1 MEKVKSAE
9 RAAIIKSRPSPNEQK
24 AVAANAGGPGLN
36 SDGAPALRLRPS
48 QLYHTQHGQQT
59 VATGPLASD
68 RKVHT
73 NTTTTTAVTQQQQQ
87 QDRVEHEKVNDKG
100 GRNDRS
106 EERMVEEQEDEEQ
119 ENQYFYEDEIF
130 CLTPKNG
137 HVKFGLVLDN
147 YDESDEETTE
157 EDAPKR
163 GEIRACWHPDGREEI
178 IKQRKVGLAD
188 RTLMPGDVVRR
199 MVPVRDTQRGYCHE
213 ITVRADLRI
222 IGTKYVVRNVASDRL
237 RPLLSM
243 PKDSAVCLD
252 SWVGST
258 KHINEKLVL
267 KSSCGS
273 LVEVCPA
280 SDLGMFRDHNMR
292 FRRGF
297 FAEPLFYPG
306 QQLVGLMSELA
317 NGKWLTTSNEMKL
330 SRKNYMLERKFTVQS
345 VELQGVSV
353 HWQCKVS
360 SEDLEQKLSEGGSL
374 QQPPEYITGEDLKRL
389 KKLNLFE
396 SCMLQINDKN
406 YLKLED
412 TDIIGSKQAWR
423 KDMTS
428 KYREQLLQESKAKA
442 KPTSK
447 AISGGEEEKKGGKGT
462 KSGSAGSKL
471 SARSAGKENGAQK
484 VSTKLTSVDSDEGWE
499 TDEEGEHSDGA
510 ASSCS
515 ATSKTSPRKS
525 PLLAKR
531 VRKLKRR
538 QLAAEFAGDRFPAA
552 GDEVVTEALVVY
564 STATVVWQDG
574 TIEPNIPSTEL
585 RPIHHLDD
593 HEFFPGDFVLAGNTD
608 PAKNPSFRDYGVIQ
622 DVDHHGRTARVK
634 WFSTYTC
641 TSEPQPSYNG
651 ESEVSV
657 YDLKD
662 HPDFQ
667 YRPGTI
673 VIRVANFTGEEGAST
688 AGQVLDNYP
697 NGMVK
702 VWWVDGFVSMCWP
715 QDIFEVGQYDS
726 ENNFWGSV
734 ADSDA
739 ESWETEAE
747 SCHFGDAEPGSP
759 SSVVLKPQLTA
770 NLERARV
777 AIARLEELFNINPH
791 LQNQEIMKKLML
803 VYKKCR
809 FLDRLMNTS
818 FFHERHFM
826 GLVERV
832 RKSNNQTTVERMQD
846 QKNRLFNQ
854 SASGSKTSTPTA
866 GTPESVRPSLQQR
879 ALFSPSTPTSP
890 AVSSP
895 AGRLEENDNANY
907 NVGIANMELDYVNN
921 MCMKMNENADD
932 VDLNNTSSVFDL
944 ATGGGGGVGAESD
957 KPDQEDRETGEQLAR
972 ECVSARLCSLIK
984 GQLIKVLEEIN
995 ERYGLEDPLKEIISV
1010 VELKTPTLASMPPS
1024 WTPSPVGT
1032 PDIPGSEP
1040 DPLASSSP
1048 AVAGADAV
1056 PSSPSSVP
1064 TESFQIIES
1073 APTSHKFHLTIFQ
1086 TSNAQSFYKAVQ
1098 REHWLLRTALP
1109 PGVWV
1114 RTFED
1119 RLDLLSVMI
1128 EGPKKTPYEDGLF
1141 LFDIQLGLDY
1151 PRAPP
1156 LCHYISYCTDRL
1168 NPNLYED
1175 GKVCVSLL
1183 GTWSGRGTEVW
1194 GPTSTL
1200 LQVIVSIQ
1208 GLILVAEPYF
1218 NEAGYEK
1225 LRGSQQGKENSR
1237 MYNEM
1242 VLLKLVQSMTK
1253 LMSNPPEVF
1262 REQILTHFHACG
1274 QRMYSRL
1281 KTWMELSND
1290 CNRQPSASDQ
1300 TGTAAIDVSAAAT
1313 SILASSEQEASSATV
1328 DYSSEA
1334 SARAIP
1340 QPEFPLIPASRGFCL
1355 TLTGLLEGLQKQL
1368 QQLSPLPQPALADGK

>member
-1 MEKVKSAE
+1 MEKVKSVE
-9 RAAIIKSRPSPNEQK
+9 RAAIIKSRPSSNEQK
-24 AVAANAGGPGLN
+24 VVAANAGGPGLN
-36 SDGAPALRLRPS
+36 SDGTPALRLRPS
-48 QLYHTQHGQQT
+48 QLYHVHGQQTT
-59 VATGPLASD
+59 VATGPCVTD
-68 RKVHT
+68 RKAHS
-73 NTTTTTAVTQQQQQ
+73 TTTATTQQQQ
-87 QDRVEHEKVNDKG
+87 QDRVENEKVNVMG
-100 GRNDRS
+100 GSADCS
-106 EERMVEEQEDEEQ
+106 EEEEEQ

-147 YDESDEETTE
+147 YDDSDEETTE

-199 MVPVRDTQRGYCHE
+199 MVPGRDTQRGYCHE

-222 IGTKYVVRNVASDRL
+222 IGTKNVVRNVASDRL

-280 SDLGMFRDHNMR
+280 SDLGMFRDHNLR

-297 FAEPLFYPG
+297 FAESLFYPG

-360 SEDLEQKLSEGGSL
+360 SEDLEQKLSEGGGL
-374 QQPPEYITGEDLKRL
+374 QQPPEYISGEDLKRL

-412 TDIIGSKQAWR
+412 TDVICSKQAWR

-428 KYREQLLQESKAKA
+428 KYREQLLLEESKTKA
-442 KPTSK
+442 KTINK
-447 AISGGEEEKKGGKGT
+447 TAIGEEEKKGKGA
-462 KSGSAGSKL
+462 KSGYTGSKL
-471 SARSAGKENGAQK
+471 SVRSAGKENGVQK
-484 VSTKLTSVDSDEGWE
+484 LPSKLTSVDSDEGWE

-538 QLAAEFAGDRFPAA
+538 QLAAEFAGDRFPTA
-552 GDEVVTEALVVY
+552 GDDVVTEALVVY

-641 TSEPQPSYNG
+641 TSEPQPTYNG

-702 VWWVDGFVSMCWP
+702 VWWVDGFVGMCWP

-734 ADSDA
+734 AESDA

-759 SSVVLKPQLTA
+759 SVVLKPQLTA

-866 GTPESVRPSLQQR
+866 GTPEAVKLPLQKR

-890 AVSSP
+890 TVSSP
-895 AGRLEENDNANY
+895 TGKLEENDNANY

-921 MCMKMNENADD
+921 MCMKLNENSDA
-932 VDLNNTSSVFDL
+932 DLNNTSSVFDL
-944 ATGGGGGVGAESD
+944 ASGGGGGGSECD

-1032 PDIPGSEP
+1032 PDIPGTNP
-1040 DPLASSSP
+1040 DPLATSSP
-1048 AVAGADAV
+1048 APIDTDAV
-1056 PSSPSSVP
+1056 PSSPSSIA

-1141 LFDIQLGLDY
+1141 LFDIQLGQDY

-1156 LCHYISYCTDRL
+1156 LCHYISYCSDRL

-1194 GPTSTL
+1194 GSTSTL

-1242 VLLKLVQSMTK
+1242 VLLKMVQSMTK

-1274 QRMYSRL
+1274 KRMYNRL
-1281 KTWMELSND
+1281 KNWMELSND
-1290 CNRQPSASDQ
+1290 YNRRPSAETVITVPNTATADQ
-1300 TGTAAIDVSAAAT
+1300 SSDVSCLSNEHGASTGNVASLAET
-1313 SILASSEQEASSATV
+1313 SAQ
-1328 DYSSEA
+1328 
-1334 SARAIP
+1334 AIP

-1355 TLTGLLEGLQKQL
+1355 TLTGLLDALQKQL
-1368 QQLSPLPQPALADGK
+1368 QQLSPLAQPALADSK

>member
-1 MEKVKSAE
+1 M
-9 RAAIIKSRPSPNEQK
+9 
-24 AVAANAGGPGLN
+24 
-36 SDGAPALRLRPS
+36 RPS
-48 QLYHTQHGQQT
+48 QLYHPHGGQQT
-59 VATGPLASD
+59 LATGPPVSD
-68 RKVHT
+68 RKTHT
-73 NTTTTTAVTQQQQQ
+73 SATAQHQ
-87 QDRVEHEKVNDKG
+87 QDRAESEKV
-100 GRNDRS
+100 RDRAS
-106 EERMVEEQEDEEQ
+106 GEESDEDEL

-147 YDESDEETTE
+147 YDESEEETAE

-199 MVPVRDTQRGYCHE
+199 MVPGRDTQRGYCHE
-213 ITVRADLRI
+213 ITVKADLRI
-222 IGTKYVVRNVASDRL
+222 IGTKYVVRNVCSDRL

-258 KHINEKLVL
+258 KQIMEKLIL

-280 SDLGMFRDHNMR
+280 SELGMLRDHNMR

-360 SEDLEQKLSEGGSL
+360 SEELEQKLSEGGSL
-374 QQPPEYITGEDLKRL
+374 QQPPEYIAGEDLKRM

-406 YLKLED
+406 YLKIEESD
-412 TDIIGSKQAWR
+412 VICSKQAWR
-423 KDMTS
+423 KDMSS
-428 KYREQLLQESKAKA
+428 KYREQLLPESRTKVKTTKAA
-442 KPTSK
+442 T
-447 AISGGEEEKKGGKGT
+447 GEEEKAT
-462 KSGSAGSKL
+462 KPSKASNNGDSKL
-471 SARSAGKENGAQK
+471 SVRSAEKENGRQD
-484 VSTKLTSVDSDEGWE
+484 SPQSKLTSVDSDEGWE
-499 TDEEGEHSDGA
+499 TDEEGELSDGA
-510 ASSCS
+510 ASACS
-515 ATSKTSPRKS
+515 VTSKPSPRRS

-531 VRKLKRR
+531 IGKLKRR
-538 QLAAEFAGDRFPAA
+538 QLAAEFSGDRFPTA
-552 GDEVVTEALVVY
+552 GDEVITEALVVY
-564 STATVVWQDG
+564 SMATVVWQDG
-574 TIEPNIPSTEL
+574 TIETGIPSTEL

-641 TSEPQPSYNG
+641 TSEPQPTFNG

-673 VIRVANFTGEEGAST
+673 VIRVANFTGEEGIST

-739 ESWETEAE
+739 DSWETDAE
-747 SCHFGDAEPGSP
+747 SCHFGDAEAGSP
-759 SSVVLKPQLTA
+759 SVRVKPQVTV

-777 AIARLEELFNINPH
+777 AIAQLEELFNINPH

-809 FLDRLMNTS
+809 FLDRLLNTS

-832 RKSNNQTTVERMQD
+832 RKSNNQTTTERMQD

-866 GTPESVRPSLQQR
+866 ETPEAVKAALPQR
-879 ALFSPSTPTSP
+879 ALFSPSAPNSP
-890 AVSSP
+890 SVSSP
-895 AGRLEENDNANY
+895 VGKLEENENANY
-907 NVGIANMELDYVNN
+907 TVGIANMELDYVNSL
-921 MCMKMNENADD
+921 CMKMSENA
-932 VDLNNTSSVFDL
+932 DLNNTSSVFDL
-944 ATGGGGGVGAESD
+944 AEGGGESD
-957 KPDQEDRETGEQLAR
+957 KPDQEDKETGEQLAQ
-972 ECVSARLCSLIK
+972 ECVSARLCSLLK
-984 GQLIKVLEEIN
+984 RQLIKVLEEIN
-995 ERYGLEDPLKEIISV
+995 ERYGLEDPFKEIISV

-1024 WTPSPVGT
+1024 WTPSPAGT
-1032 PDIPGSEP
+1032 PEIGASIA
-1040 DPLASSSP
+1040 DPIATSSP
-1048 AVAGADAV
+1048 AAV
-1056 PSSPSSVP
+1056 STDSMVPASPTGIPS
-1064 TESFQIIES
+1064 ESFQIIES
-1073 APTSHKFHLTIFQ
+1073 APTSHKYHLTIFQ

-1098 REHWLLRTALP
+1098 REHWLLRTSLP

-1128 EGPKKTPYEDGLF
+1128 EGPKNTPYEDGLF

-1156 LCHYISYCTDRL
+1156 LCHYISYCSDRL

-1183 GTWSGRGTEVW
+1183 GTWSGKGTEVW
-1194 GPTSTL
+1194 GPSSTL

-1253 LMSNPPEVF
+1253 LVSNPPEVF

-1274 QRMYSRL
+1274 QRMHDRL
-1281 KTWMELSND
+1281 RKWMELSND
-1290 CNRQPSASDQ
+1290 YNRQASVTEQ
-1300 TGTAAIDVSAAAT
+1300 NEKESIAT
-1313 SILASSEQEASSATV
+1313 NASGASQSPVITDEALSATNGCM
-1328 DYSSEA
+1328 
-1334 SARAIP
+1334 IP
-1340 QPEFPLIPASRGFCL
+1340 RPEFPLIPASRGFCL
-1355 TLTGLLEGLQKQL
+1355 TLTGLLESFQKQL
-1368 QQLSPLPQPALADGK
+1368 QQLSPLSPAPVATDGK

>member
-1 MEKVKSAE
+1 MEKVKSVE
-9 RAAIIKSRPSPNEQK
+9 RAAIIKNRPSNEQK
-24 AVAANAGGPGLN
+24 AVAANGSPGLN
-36 SDGAPALRLRPS
+36 SDGTQALRMRPS
-48 QLYHTQHGQQT
+48 QLYHPHGQQT
-59 VATGPLASD
+59 LGTGPLSSD
-68 RKVHT
+68 RKTHT
-73 NTTTTTAVTQQQQQ
+73 VQHL
-87 QDRVEHEKVNDKG
+87 QDRVENEKVNEDA
-100 GRNDRS
+100 NDES
-106 EERMVEEQEDEEQ
+106 GEEEL

-147 YDESDEETTE
+147 YDESEEETTE
-157 EDAPKR
+157 DDAPKR

-199 MVPVRDTQRGYCHE
+199 MVPGRDTQRGYCHE
-213 ITVRADLRI
+213 ITVKADLRI
-222 IGTKYVVRNVASDRL
+222 IGTKHVIRNVSSDRL
-237 RPLLSM
+237 RPLLSL

-258 KHINEKLVL
+258 TQIIEKLIL

-273 LVEVCPA
+273 LVEICPA
-280 SDLGMFRDHNMR
+280 SELGTFRDHNMR

-306 QQLVGLMSELA
+306 QQLVGLTSELSNA
-317 NGKWLTTSNEMKL
+317 KWLTTSNEMKL
-330 SRKNYMLERKFTVQS
+330 SRKIYMSERKFTVQS

-360 SEDLEQKLSEGGSL
+360 SEDLEQKLSDGGSL
-374 QQPPEYITGEDLKRL
+374 QQPPEYISGEDLKRL

-406 YLKLED
+406 YLK
-412 TDIIGSKQAWR
+412 IGESDVICTKQAWR
-423 KDMTS
+423 KDMSS
-428 KYREQLLQESKAKA
+428 KYRDQLLQQSKSKAKA
-442 KPTSK
+442 AK
-447 AISGGEEEKKGGKGT
+447 ASTGEEEKVT
-462 KSGSAGSKL
+462 KSSKPSNTDSKL
-471 SARSAGKENGAQK
+471 SVRSVGKENGGHYLSSK
-484 VSTKLTSVDSDEGWE
+484 VTNEDSDEGWE
-499 TDEEGEHSDGA
+499 TDEDGEQSDGA

-515 ATSKTSPRKS
+515 AASKHSPRKS

-531 VRKLKRR
+531 VCKLKRR
-538 QLAAEFAGDRFPAA
+538 QLAAEFSGDRLPTA
-552 GDEVVTEALVVY
+552 GDEVITEALVVY

-641 TSEPQPSYNG
+641 TSEPQPTYNG

-673 VIRVANFTGEEGAST
+673 VIRVANFTGEDGIST

-739 ESWETEAE
+739 DSWETEAE
-747 SCHFGDAEPGSP
+747 SCHFGDAEAGSP
-759 SSVVLKPQLTA
+759 SVMLKPQLTA

-832 RKSNNQTTVERMQD
+832 RKSNNQTTAERMQD

-854 SASGSKTSTPTA
+854 SASCSKTTTPTA
-866 GTPESVRPSLQQR
+866 NTPESVRTYPMQR
-879 ALFSPSTPTSP
+879 VLFSPSTPNSP
-890 AVSSP
+890 SVSSP
-895 AGRLEENDNANY
+895 TEKLEENDNANY

-921 MCMKMNENADD
+921 MCMKMNDNGET
-932 VDLNNTSSVFDL
+932 DLNNTSSVFDL
-944 ATGGGGGVGAESD
+944 AESGSESA
-957 KPDQEDRETGEQLAR
+957 KPDQEDKETGEHLNR
-972 ECVSARLCSLIK
+972 ECASARLCSLLK
-984 GQLIKVLEEIN
+984 SQLIKVLEEIN
-995 ERYGLEDPLKEIISV
+995 ERYGLEDPFKEIISV

-1024 WTPSPVGT
+1024 WTPSPAGT
-1032 PDIPGSEP
+1032 PEIPGNVP
-1040 DPLASSSP
+1040 DPVAASSP
-1048 AVAGADAV
+1048 AVTDTDMV
-1056 PSSPSSVP
+1056 PSSPSGMAS
-1064 TESFQIIES
+1064 ESFQIIES

-1114 RTFED
+1114 KTFED

-1156 LCHYISYCTDRL
+1156 LCHYISYCSDRL

-1183 GTWSGRGTEVW
+1183 GTWSGKGTEVW
-1194 GPTSTL
+1194 GPSSTL

-1253 LMSNPPEVF
+1253 LVSNPPEVF
-1262 REQILTHFHACG
+1262 RDQILTHFHACG
-1274 QRMYSRL
+1274 QRMYHRL

-1290 CNRQPSASDQ
+1290 YNRRASIKEQNEKETIAPCDSDDSQ
-1300 TGTAAIDVSAAAT
+1300 LKG
-1313 SILASSEQEASSATV
+1313 ASCPDASQSDTTTEGELLSEGSDPMV
-1328 DYSSEA
+1328 P
-1334 SARAIP
+1334 R
-1340 QPEFPLIPASRGFCL
+1340 PEFPLIPASRGFCL
-1355 TLTGLLEGLQKQL
+1355 TLTGLLESFQKQL
-1368 QQLSPLPQPALADGK
+1368 QQLTPIPSTPVSDGK

>member
-1 MEKVKSAE
+1 MEKVKSGVE
-9 RAAIIKSRPSPNEQK
+9 RTAIIKNRPNTEQK
-24 AVAANAGGPGLN
+24 LTANGTPQLN
-36 SDGAPALRLRPS
+36 SDGTPLLRLRPS
-48 QLYHTQHGQQT
+48 QLYHGQHGQQ
-59 VATGPLASD
+59 AAAQGLPSSD
-68 RKVHT
+68 RKSHT
-73 NTTTTTAVTQQQQQ
+73 SHQ
-87 QDRVEHEKVNDKG
+87 QDRTDEH
-100 GRNDRS
+100 
-106 EERMVEEQEDEEQ
+106 DEEDDKEL

-137 HVKFGLVLDN
+137 HVKFGLVLRN
-147 YDESDEETTE
+147 YDDSGEETPD

-163 GEIRACWHPDGREEI
+163 GEIRACWHPDGREET

-199 MVPVRDTQRGYCHE
+199 MVPGKDTQQGYCHE

-222 IGTKYVVRNVASDRL
+222 VGTKYVVRNVSSDRL

-258 KHINEKLVL
+258 KQINEKLVL

-273 LVEVCPA
+273 LVEICPA
-280 SDLGMFRDHNMR
+280 SDLGMLRDNSTR
-292 FRRGF
+292 FRRGY
-297 FAEPLFYPG
+297 FAESLYYPG
-306 QQLVGLMSELA
+306 QQLVGLMSELGS
-317 NGKWLTTSNEMKL
+317 GKWLTTSNEMKL
-330 SRKNYMLERKFTVQS
+330 SRKNFMLERKFTVQS

-360 SEDLEQKLSEGGSL
+360 SEDLEQELPDSSTL
-374 QQPPEYITGEDLKRL
+374 QQPPEYITGEDLRRL

-396 SCMLQINDKN
+396 SCMLQINDRN
-406 YLKLED
+406 YLKLNESD
-412 TDIIGSKQAWR
+412 VICSKHAWR
-423 KDMTS
+423 KDMSS
-428 KYREQLLQESKAKA
+428 KYREQLLQERTGKATATGKSVSDVEDKKVEMAKCNCASGKLPLRVAGKDIDGQNVASKAA
-442 KPTSK
+442 D
-447 AISGGEEEKKGGKGT
+447 G
-462 KSGSAGSKL
+462 
-471 SARSAGKENGAQK
+471 
-484 VSTKLTSVDSDEGWE
+484 DSDEGWE
-499 TDEEGEHSDGA
+499 TDEDGEQSDGA
-510 ASSCS
+510 TTSLM
-515 ATSKTSPRKS
+515 ATSKSSPKKS
-525 PLLAKR
+525 PLLSKR
-531 VRKLKRR
+531 VRKMKRR
-538 QLAAEFAGDRFPAA
+538 QLAAEFGGDKFPTAGT
-552 GDEVVTEALVVY
+552 EVVTEALVVY

-574 TIEPNIPSTEL
+574 TIEPNIMSTEL

-593 HEFFPGDFVLAGNTD
+593 HEFFPGDFVLTGNTD

-622 DVDHHGRTARVK
+622 NVDHHGRTARVK
-634 WFSTYTC
+634 WFTTYTC
-641 TSEPQPSYNG
+641 LSEPQPTYNG

-673 VIRVANFTGEEGAST
+673 VIRVANFTGEETSST

-747 SCHFGDAEPGSP
+747 SCHFGDAESTSP
-759 SSVVLKPQLTA
+759 SVVLKPQLTA

-791 LQNQEIMKKLML
+791 LQSQDIMKKLML

-809 FLDRLMNTS
+809 FLDRLLNTT
-818 FFHERHFM
+818 FFHEQHFM

-832 RKSNNQTTVERMQD
+832 RKSNNQTTTERVQD

-854 SASGSKTSTPTA
+854 AGSGSKTSTPTA
-866 GTPESVRPSLQQR
+866 ETPDTTR
-879 ALFSPSTPTSP
+879 ALPSQQQALFDSGTSNCSW
-890 AVSSP
+890 AESSP
-895 AGRLEENDNANY
+895 VEKPEEEYRANY
-907 NVGIANMELDYVNN
+907 TVGVANMELEYANN
-921 MCMKMNENADD
+921 LCRKMNEDA
-932 VDLNNTSSVFDL
+932 DLNNTSSVFDL
-944 ATGGGGGVGAESD
+944 AAIELESD
-957 KPDQEDRETGEQLAR
+957 SKPDQEDRETGEQLSR
-972 ECVSARLCSLIK
+972 ECVSARLCSLLK
-984 GQLIKVLEEIN
+984 AQLIKVLEEIN
-995 ERYGLEDPLKEIISV
+995 ERYGLEDPFKEIISV

-1024 WTPSPVGT
+1024 WTPSPAET
-1032 PDIPGSEP
+1032 PEAPESVPEP
-1040 DPLASSSP
+1040 EASSSP
-1048 AVAGADAV
+1048 VLADNAEAQASPVADV
-1056 PSSPSSVP
+1056 PS
-1064 TESFQIIES
+1064 ECFQVIES

-1098 REHWLLRTALP
+1098 REHRMLRSGLP

-1141 LFDIQLGLDY
+1141 LFDIQLGKDY
-1151 PRAPP
+1151 PSAPP
-1156 LCHYISYCTDRL
+1156 LCHYISYCCDRL

-1183 GTWSGRGTEVW
+1183 GTWSGRGPEVW
-1194 GPTSTL
+1194 GPSSTL

-1225 LRGSQQGKENSR
+1225 LKGSQQGKENSR

-1253 LMSNPPEVF
+1253 LVSNPPEVF
-1262 REQILTHFHACG
+1262 REEILSHFHACG
-1274 QRMYSRL
+1274 ERMHNRL
-1281 KTWMELSND
+1281 KTWMEMSSN
-1290 CNRQPSASDQ
+1290 CNRDAGTSAGKEMESKSSDALQ
-1300 TGTAAIDVSAAAT
+1300 AAQST
-1313 SILASSEQEASSATV
+1313 NASLGADESDHSSARLLK
-1328 DYSSEA
+1328 SETCTIA
-1334 SARAIP
+1334 
-1340 QPEFPLIPASRGFCL
+1340 QPEFSLIPASRGFCL
-1355 TLTGLLEGLQKQL
+1355 TLTGLLESFQKQL
-1368 QQLSPLPQPALADGK
+1368 EQLSRTPPSSLPENNI

>member
-1 MEKVKSAE
+1 MEKVKSVE
-9 RAAIIKSRPSPNEQK
+9 RAAIIKNRPSNEQK
-24 AVAANAGGPGLN
+24 AAAANGSPGLN
-36 SDGAPALRLRPS
+36 SDATQALRVRPS
-48 QLYHTQHGQQT
+48 QLYHPHGQQT
-59 VATGPLASD
+59 LGTGPLSSD
-68 RKVHT
+68 RKTHIVQH
-73 NTTTTTAVTQQQQQ
+73 Q
-87 QDRVEHEKVNDKG
+87 QDRVENEKCN
-100 GRNDRS
+100 
-106 EERMVEEQEDEEQ
+106 EDANNGDSGEDEQ

-147 YDESDEETTE
+147 YDESEEETAE

-199 MVPVRDTQRGYCHE
+199 MVRGRDTQRGYCHE
-213 ITVRADLRI
+213 ITVKADLRI
-222 IGTKYVVRNVASDRL
+222 IGTKHVIRNVPSDRL
-237 RPLLSM
+237 RPLLSL

-258 KHINEKLVL
+258 KQIIEKLIL

-273 LVEVCPA
+273 LVEICPA
-280 SDLGMFRDHNMR
+280 SELGMFRDHNMR

-317 NGKWLTTSNEMKL
+317 NAKWLTTSNEMKL

-360 SEDLEQKLSEGGSL
+360 TEDLEQKLSEGGSL
-374 QQPPEYITGEDLKRL
+374 QQPPEYISKEDLKRL

-406 YLKLED
+406 YLKIEESD
-412 TDIIGSKQAWR
+412 VICSKQAWR
-423 KDMTS
+423 KDMS
-428 KYREQLLQESKAKA
+428 GKYREQLLQESKAKV
-442 KPTSK
+442 KPIK
-447 AISGGEEEKKGGKGT
+447 ASTAEEEKVT
-462 KSGSAGSKL
+462 KSAKLNNVDSKL
-471 SARSAGKENGAQK
+471 TVRSAGKENGGHGL
-484 VSTKLTSVDSDEGWE
+484 STKLANEDSDEGWE
-499 TDEEGEHSDGA
+499 TDEEGEQSDGA

-515 ATSKTSPRKS
+515 VTSKPSPRKS
-525 PLLAKR
+525 PLLSKR
-531 VRKLKRR
+531 ACKLKRR
-538 QLAAEFAGDRFPAA
+538 QLAGEFSGDRLPAA

-574 TIEPNIPSTEL
+574 TIETNIPSTEL

-641 TSEPQPSYNG
+641 TAEPQPTYNG

-673 VIRVANFTGEEGAST
+673 VIRVANFTGEDGVST

-734 ADSDA
+734 GDSDA
-739 ESWETEAE
+739 DSWETEAE
-747 SCHFGDAEPGSP
+747 SCHFGDADAGSP
-759 SSVVLKPQLTA
+759 SVMLKPQLTT

-791 LQNQEIMKKLML
+791 LQNQEIMKKLMM

-866 GTPESVRPSLQQR
+866 NTPEAVKTYSLQR
-879 ALFSPSTPTSP
+879 ALFSPSTPNSP
-890 AVSSP
+890 SVSSP
-895 AGRLEENDNANY
+895 TEKQEENDNANY
-907 NVGIANMELDYVNN
+907 NVGIANMELDYVN
-921 MCMKMNENADD
+921 MCMKMNENAEN
-932 VDLNNTSSVFDL
+932 DLNNTSSVFDL
-944 ATGGGGGVGAESD
+944 AEAGPGSD
-957 KPDQEDRETGEQLAR
+957 KPDQEDKETGEQLSR
-972 ECVSARLCSLIK
+972 ECVAARLCSLLK
-984 GQLIKVLEEIN
+984 SQLIKVLEEII
-995 ERYGLEDPLKEIISV
+995 ERYGLEDPFKEIISV
-1010 VELKTPTLASMPPS
+1010 VEINTPTLASMPPS
-1024 WTPSPVGT
+1024 WTPSPAGT
-1032 PDIPGSEP
+1032 PEIPSTTP
-1040 DPLASSSP
+1040 DPIAASSP
-1048 AVAGADAV
+1048 TVAGMDMV
-1056 PSSPSSVP
+1056 PSSPSGPVS
-1064 TESFQIIES
+1064 ESFQIIDS

-1183 GTWSGRGTEVW
+1183 GTWSGKGTEVW
-1194 GPTSTL
+1194 GPSSTL

-1253 LMSNPPEVF
+1253 LVSNPPEVF
-1262 REQILTHFHACG
+1262 RDQILTHFHACG
-1274 QRMYSRL
+1274 QRMYHRL

-1290 CNRQPSASDQ
+1290 YNRRISVAERNEKEPIASCDSGASQ
-1300 TGTAAIDVSAAAT
+1300 AKGAPAPVASQEDTAIKDE
-1313 SILASSEQEASSATV
+1313 LLSENSDPLV
-1328 DYSSEA
+1328 
-1334 SARAIP
+1334 P

-1355 TLTGLLEGLQKQL
+1355 TLTGLLEAFQKQL
-1368 QQLSPLPQPALADGK
+1368 QQLATLPVAPLADGK

>member
-1 MEKVKSAE
+1 MEKVKSVE
-9 RAAIIKSRPSPNEQK
+9 RAAIIKSRPNNEQK
-24 AVAANAGGPGLN
+24 AAANGGTTQLN
-36 SDGAPALRLRPS
+36 SDGTPPLRLRPS
-48 QLYHTQHGQQT
+48 QLYHQPQLA
-59 VATGPLASD
+59 ATGPPD
-68 RKVHT
+68 RK
-73 NTTTTTAVTQQQQQ
+73 TTAHPQQH
-87 QDRVEHEKVNDKG
+87 QDRVENVDNNDE
-100 GRNDRS
+100 DS
-106 EERMVEEQEDEEQ
+106 EDDEQ

-147 YDESDEETTE
+147 YDESEEETAE
-157 EDAPKR
+157 DDAPKR

-199 MVPVRDTQRGYCHE
+199 MVPGRDTQRGYCHE
-213 ITVRADLRI
+213 IKVRADLRI
-222 IGTKYVVRNVASDRL
+222 VGTKYVVRNVASDRL

-258 KHINEKLVL
+258 KQINEKLVL

-273 LVEVCPA
+273 LVEICPA
-280 SDLGMFRDHNMR
+280 SELGMFRDHSMR

-360 SEDLEQKLSEGGSL
+360 VEDVEQKLAEGVGL

-396 SCMLQINDKN
+396 PCMLQINDKN
-406 YLKLED
+406 YLRLEEA
-412 TDIIGSKQAWR
+412 DIICTKQSWR
-423 KDMTS
+423 KDMSS
-428 KYREQLLQESKAKA
+428 KYREQLVREGKGKDRA
-442 KPTSK
+442 TSK
-447 AISGGEEEKKGGKGT
+447 PPVGEAGKKGKASKCGN
-462 KSGSAGSKL
+462 GSSKL
-471 SARSAGKENGAQK
+471 SVKKADNLAA
-484 VSTKLTSVDSDEGWE
+484 KLTDSDEGWE
-499 TDEEGEHSDGA
+499 TDEEGELSDGA

-515 ATSKTSPRKS
+515 ATSKTSPKKS
-525 PLLAKR
+525 PLLSKR

-538 QLAAEFAGDRFPAA
+538 QLLGVEFGTDRFPAA
-552 GDEVVTEALVVY
+552 GDEVITEALVVY

-641 TSEPQPSYNG
+641 TSEPQPTYNG
-651 ESEVSV
+651 ETEVSV

-673 VIRVANFTGEEGAST
+673 VIRVANFTGAEEGGLST

-697 NGMVK
+697 NGMVQ
-702 VWWVDGFVSMCWP
+702 VWWVDGFVSLCWP

-734 ADSDA
+734 GDSDA

-747 SCHFGDAEPGSP
+747 SCHFGDADPASP
-759 SSVVLKPQLTA
+759 SVVLKPQLTV

-866 GTPESVRPSLQQR
+866 DTPVEAQKSSLLLQQR
-879 ALFSPSTPTSP
+879 ALFSPGTPNGGSQAPPVTSP
-890 AVSSP
+890 AVEKP
-895 AGRLEENDNANY
+895 EEDDKANY

-921 MCMKMNENADD
+921 MCMKMNEDAD

-944 ATGGGGGVGAESD
+944 AGGAPESD
-957 KPDQEDRETGEQLAR
+957 KPDQEEDKETGEQLAR

-995 ERYGLEDPLKEIISV
+995 ERYGLEDPFKEIISV

-1024 WTPSPVGT
+1024 WTPSPAGT
-1032 PDIPGSEP
+1032 PDIPGTNTMASN
-1040 DPLASSSP
+1040 PLATSSP
-1048 AVAGADAV
+1048 AVIADAMV
-1056 PSSPSSVP
+1056 PSSPSAGVIAP
-1064 TESFQIIES
+1064 ECFQIIES
-1073 APTSHKFHLTIFQ
+1073 APTSHKYHLTIFQ

-1098 REHWLLRTALP
+1098 REHWMLRSGLP

-1151 PRAPP
+1151 PRTPP

-1194 GPTSTL
+1194 GPSSTL

-1208 GLILVAEPYF
+1208 GLILVSEPYF

-1253 LMSNPPEVF
+1253 LVSNPPEVF
-1262 REQILTHFHACG
+1262 REQILSHFHACG
-1274 QRMYSRL
+1274 QRMYRRL
-1281 KTWMELSND
+1281 RAWMELSSGY
-1290 CNRQPSASDQ
+1290 NRKASVSEKKEHESTD
-1300 TGTAAIDVSAAAT
+1300 TGTSETTGPAT
-1313 SILASSEQEASSATV
+1313 STLSVNREDGAENKCESVIPAISSECLIS
-1328 DYSSEA
+1328 
-1334 SARAIP
+1334 

-1355 TLTGLLEGLQKQL
+1355 TLTGLLESFQNQL
-1368 QQLSPLPQPALADGK
+1368 QQLAPLPHADGK

>member
-9 RAAIIKSRPSPNEQK
+9 RAAIIKSNRPSSEQK
-24 AVAANAGGPGLN
+24 VANGGPLTVPT
-36 SDGAPALRLRPS
+36 SDNMPLRLRPS
-48 QLYHTQHGQQT
+48 TQLFHPHGPSPGGQSARATQ
-59 VATGPLASD
+59 LD
-68 RKVHT
+68 RAEPGAEEDST
-73 NTTTTTAVTQQQQQ
+73 
-87 QDRVEHEKVNDKG
+87 DDG
-100 GRNDRS
+100 GGD
-106 EERMVEEQEDEEQ
+106 DEEL
-119 ENQYFYEDEIF
+119 ENQYFYEDEIV
-130 CLTPKNG
+130 CLTPKSG

-147 YDESDEETTE
+147 YDDSEEETPE
-157 EDAPKR
+157 DDAPKR

-199 MVPVRDTQRGYCHE
+199 LVPGRDTQRGYCHE
-213 ITVRADLRI
+213 ILVRADLRI
-222 IGTKYVVRNVASDRL
+222 VGTKYVVRNVPSERL

-258 KHINEKLVL
+258 KQINEKLVL

-280 SDLGMFRDHNMR
+280 SELGMFRDQSMR

-297 FAEPLFYPG
+297 FSETLFYPG
-306 QQLVGLMSELA
+306 QQLTGLLSELNV

-330 SRKNYMLERKFTVQS
+330 SRKNFMQERKFTVQS
-345 VELQGVSV
+345 VELQGVTV

-360 SEDLEQKLSEGGSL
+360 SEADLEQKLSDVMSGI
-374 QQPPEYITGEDLKRL
+374 QQPPEYVTGDDLKRL
-389 KKLNLFE
+389 KKLNMFE

-412 TDIIGSKQAWR
+412 TDVICAKSAWR
-423 KDMTS
+423 KEMTS
-428 KYREQLLQESKAKA
+428 RYREMLLAKHTQSASKIA
-442 KPTSK
+442 KPPAPREEGKRGKGK
-447 AISGGEEEKKGGKGT
+447 ASAKDKDSGG
-462 KSGSAGSKL
+462 KL
-471 SARSAGKENGAQK
+471 SVRKDRAHSGRKE
-484 VSTKLTSVDSDEGWE
+484 SSDDGWE
-499 TDEEGEHSDGA
+499 TDEEGEQSDGA

-515 ATSKTSPRKS
+515 ATSKASKSPRKS
-525 PLLAKR
+525 PLMAKR
-531 VRKLKRR
+531 VRKLNRR
-538 QLAAEFAGDRFPAA
+538 QLAGGNDRFPSA

-574 TIEPNIPSTEL
+574 TIEKNIPSTEL

-593 HEFFPGDFVLAGNTD
+593 HEFFPGDFVLTGSS
-608 PAKNPSFRDYGVIQ
+608 AKMSYREYGVIQ

-634 WFSTYTC
+634 WFTTYTC
-641 TSEPQPSYNG
+641 TSRPEPKYNG

-673 VIRVANFTGEEGAST
+673 VIRVANFAGVEGNTT

-697 NGMVK
+697 NGQVK

-715 QDIFEVGQYDS
+715 QDIFEVGTYDS

-734 ADSDA
+734 VDSDGDGD
-739 ESWETEAE
+739 SWETEAE
-747 SCHFGDAEPGSP
+747 SCHYGDVDEASP
-759 SSVVLKPQLTA
+759 SAAGVVLKPQLSS

-791 LQNQEIMKKLML
+791 LQNQDTMKKLMM

-809 FLDRLMNTS
+809 LLDRLLNTS

-832 RKSNNQTTVERMQD
+832 RKSNNQTTAERMQD
-846 QKNRLFNQ
+846 QKNRLF
-854 SASGSKTSTPTA
+854 SDTTPAGSKLSTPTA
-866 GTPESVRPSLQQR
+866 DGPEEEFVARGTTPLQPR
-879 ALFSPSTPTSP
+879 ILFSPDAPKTPSGSSTCSDKPGEDASK
-890 AVSSP
+890 
-895 AGRLEENDNANY
+895 ANY
-907 NVGIANMELDYVNN
+907 NVGIANMELDFANN
-921 MCMKMNENADD
+921 VCMKMTEDAD

-944 ATGGGGGVGAESD
+944 ASGDTEMD
-957 KPDQEDRETGEQLAR
+957 KQDPEDGEM
-972 ECVSARLCSLIK
+972 ECASARLCSLIK
-984 GQLIKVLEEIN
+984 VQLIKVLEEIN
-995 ERYGLEDPLKEIISV
+995 ERFGLEDPFKGIVTDE
-1010 VELKTPTLASMPPS
+1010 ELVTTPTLASLPPS
-1024 WTPSPVGT
+1024 WAPSPSAGT
-1032 PDIPGSEP
+1032 PDVAPPDGVPSEL
-1040 DPLASSSP
+1040 LAVSSP
-1048 AVAGADAV
+1048 VADPPGID
-1056 PSSPSSVP
+1056 P
-1064 TESFQIIES
+1064 ECFQIVES
-1073 APTSHKFHLTIFQ
+1073 APTSHKYHLTLFQ

-1098 REHWLLRTALP
+1098 REHWLLRTGLP

-1141 LFDIQLGLDY
+1141 LFDIQLGQDY

-1194 GPTSTL
+1194 GATSTL

-1253 LMSNPPEVF
+1253 LVSNPPEVF
-1262 REQILTHFHACG
+1262 REQILAHFRARG
-1274 QRMYSRL
+1274 QWMHQRLRM
-1281 KTWMELSND
+1281 WMALSCD
-1290 CNRQPSASDQ
+1290 FNRSASLAEEKAEAVASISKPESEA
-1300 TGTAAIDVSAAAT
+1300 TGTPLNSNEPQDDAAMLKSGGAESDFDAV
-1313 SILASSEQEASSATV
+1313 
-1328 DYSSEA
+1328 
-1334 SARAIP
+1334 P
-1340 QPEFPLIPASRGFCL
+1340 PPEFLLIPASRGFCL
-1355 TLTGLLEGLQKQL
+1355 TLTGLLEAFQKQL
-1368 QQLSPLPQPALADGK
+1368 QQLGPATPASK

>member
-1 MEKVKSAE
+1 MEKVKSVE
-9 RAAIIKSRPSPNEQK
+9 RAAIIKNRPSNEQK
-24 AVAANAGGPGLN
+24 AVAANGSPGLN
-36 SDGAPALRLRPS
+36 SDGTQAVRMRPS
-48 QLYHTQHGQQT
+48 QLYHPHSQQT
-59 VATGPLASD
+59 LGMSPLSSD
-68 RKVHT
+68 RKPHT
-73 NTTTTTAVTQQQQQ
+73 VQHQ
-87 QDRVEHEKVNDKG
+87 QDRVENEKVPEDAKNSDS
-100 GRNDRS
+100 D
-106 EERMVEEQEDEEQ
+106 DEEL

-147 YDESDEETTE
+147 YDESEEETAE

-163 GEIRACWHPDGREEI
+163 GEIRACWYPDGHEEI

-199 MVPVRDTQRGYCHE
+199 MVPGRDTQRGYCHE

-222 IGTKYVVRNVASDRL
+222 IGTKHVIRNVSSDRL
-237 RPLLSM
+237 RPLLSL

-258 KHINEKLVL
+258 KQINEKLIM

-273 LVEVCPA
+273 LVEICPA
-280 SDLGMFRDHNMR
+280 SEIGMFRDHNMR

-306 QQLVGLMSELA
+306 QQLVGHMSELA
-317 NGKWLTTSNEMKL
+317 NAKWLTTSNEMKL
-330 SRKNYMLERKFTVQS
+330 SRKNYTLERKFTVQS

-360 SEDLEQKLSEGGSL
+360 SEDLDQMISEEGSL
-374 QQPPEYITGEDLKRL
+374 QQPPEYISGEDLKRL

-406 YLKLED
+406 YLKIEESD
-412 TDIIGSKQAWR
+412 TVCSKQAWR
-423 KDMTS
+423 KDMSS
-428 KYREQLLQESKAKA
+428 KYREKLLQESKAKV
-442 KPTSK
+442 KELKVST
-447 AISGGEEEKKGGKGT
+447 GEEENNT
-462 KSGSAGSKL
+462 KSTKSSSVDSKL
-471 SARSAGKENGAQK
+471 TVRSVTKANGQSYGS
-484 VSTKLTSVDSDEGWE
+484 STKLVNEDSDEGWE
-499 TDEEGEHSDGA
+499 TDEEQSDGA
-510 ASSCS
+510 GSSCS
-515 ATSKTSPRKS
+515 VTSKASPRKS

-531 VRKLKRR
+531 VCKLKRR
-538 QLAAEFAGDRFPAA
+538 QLAAEYSGDRCPAA

-608 PAKNPSFRDYGVIQ
+608 PSKNPLFRDYGVIQ

-641 TSEPQPSYNG
+641 TSEPQPTYSG

-673 VIRVANFTGEEGAST
+673 VIRVANITGEDGKST

-734 ADSDA
+734 GESDA
-739 ESWETEAE
+739 DSWETEAE
-747 SCHFGDAEPGSP
+747 SCHFGDADTGSP
-759 SSVVLKPQLTA
+759 SVMLKPQLTA

-832 RKSNNQTTVERMQD
+832 RKSNNQTTAERMQD
-846 QKNRLFNQ
+846 QRNRLFNQ
-854 SASGSKTSTPTA
+854 SASGSKTTTPTA
-866 GTPESVRPSLQQR
+866 NTPEAVKTYSLKR
-879 ALFSPSTPTSP
+879 TLFSPGTPNSP
-890 AVSSP
+890 SVSSP
-895 AGRLEENDNANY
+895 TEKLEENDNAYY

-921 MCMKMNENADD
+921 LCMKMNENAET
-932 VDLNNTSSVFDL
+932 DLNNTSSVFDL
-944 ATGGGGGVGAESD
+944 AEGGAVSD
-957 KPDQEDRETGEQLAR
+957 QPDQEDKETGEQLSR
-972 ECVSARLCSLIK
+972 ECVSARLCSLLK
-984 GQLIKVLEEIN
+984 SQLIKVLEEIN
-995 ERYGLEDPLKEIISV
+995 ERYGMEDPFKEIISV

-1024 WTPSPVGT
+1024 WTPSPAGT
-1032 PDIPGSEP
+1032 PEVPGSIA
-1040 DPLASSSP
+1040 DPIGASTP
-1048 AVAGADAV
+1048 AGAATAMV
-1056 PSSPSSVP
+1056 PSSPSAMVS
-1064 TESFQIIES
+1064 ESFQIIES

-1141 LFDIQLGLDY
+1141 LFDIQLGMDY

-1156 LCHYISYCTDRL
+1156 LCHYISYCSDRL

-1183 GTWSGRGTEVW
+1183 GTWSGKGTEVW
-1194 GPTSTL
+1194 GPSSTL

-1242 VLLKLVQSMTK
+1242 VLLKLVQSMSK

-1262 REQILTHFHACG
+1262 RDQILTHFHACG
-1274 QRMYSRL
+1274 QRMYHRL
-1281 KTWMELSND
+1281 KTWMELSNAY
-1290 CNRQPSASDQ
+1290 NRRISVAQQNENEP
-1300 TGTAAIDVSAAAT
+1300 DVSHDSDGSQSKGAASPVT
-1313 SILASSEQEASSATV
+1313 SQEDTTTNKDDLLSENSDPTV
-1328 DYSSEA
+1328 P
-1334 SARAIP
+1334 R
-1340 QPEFPLIPASRGFCL
+1340 PEFPLIPASRGFCL
-1355 TLTGLLEGLQKQL
+1355 TLTGLLESFQKQL
-1368 QQLSPLPQPALADGK
+1368 QQLSPLPAAPLSGGK

>member
-9 RAAIIKSRPSPNEQK
+9 RVAIIKSRPSGEQK
-24 AVAANAGGPGLN
+24 VANGGSLTVST
-36 SDGAPALRLRPS
+36 SDNMPLRLRPS
-48 QLYHTQHGQQT
+48 SQQLFHQHGPSPGGQS
-59 VATGPLASD
+59 ARPLPM
-68 RKVHT
+68 
-73 NTTTTTAVTQQQQQ
+73 
-87 QDRVEHEKVNDKG
+87 DRVETGDRQRRNNDDDDSG
-100 GRNDRS
+100 AD
-106 EERMVEEQEDEEQ
+106 DEEQ
-119 ENQYFYEDEIF
+119 ENQYFYEDEIV

-147 YDESDEETTE
+147 YDDSDEETPDE
-157 EDAPKR
+157 EAPKR

-199 MVPVRDTQRGYCHE
+199 LVPGRDTQRGYCHE
-213 ITVRADLRI
+213 IFVRADLRI
-222 IGTKYVVRNVASDRL
+222 VGTKYVVRNVSSERL

-258 KHINEKLVL
+258 KQINEKLVL
-267 KSSCGS
+267 RSSCGS

-280 SDLGMFRDHNMR
+280 SDLGMFRDHSMR

-297 FAEPLFYPG
+297 FSETLFYPG
-306 QQLVGLMSELA
+306 QQLTGLLSELNV

-330 SRKNYMLERKFTVQS
+330 SRKNYMQERKFTVQS
-345 VELQGVSV
+345 VELQGVTV

-360 SEDLEQKLSEGGSL
+360 SEDLEQKLIEGVAGGIP
-374 QQPPEYITGEDLKRL
+374 QPPEFVMGEDLKRL
-389 KKLNLFE
+389 KKLNMFE

-406 YLKLED
+406 YLKLEEAD
-412 TDIIGSKQAWR
+412 VICTKSAWKKQMANQ
-423 KDMTS
+423 
-428 KYREQLLQESKAKA
+428 YREMLLVKHTRSVKPAPPEEGKRTRGKGLAAKD
-442 KPTSK
+442 
-447 AISGGEEEKKGGKGT
+447 SGG
-462 KSGSAGSKL
+462 KL
-471 SARSAGKENGAQK
+471 SVRTAGKLAERKAHAGLAK
-484 VSTKLTSVDSDEGWE
+484 ESSDDGWE
-499 TDEEGEHSDGA
+499 TDEEGELSDGA

-515 ATSKTSPRKS
+515 ATSRTSKSPRKS

-531 VRKLKRR
+531 VRKLSRR
-538 QLAAEFAGDRFPAA
+538 HLAGGTDRFPSA

-574 TIEPNIPSTEL
+574 TIEQNIPSTEL

-593 HEFFPGDFVLAGNTD
+593 HEFFPGDFVLTGNV
-608 PAKNPSFRDYGVIQ
+608 ARVSCRDYGVIQ
-622 DVDHHGRTARVK
+622 NVDHHGRTARVK
-634 WFSTYTC
+634 WFTTYTS
-641 TSEPQPSYNG
+641 TAQPEPTYNG

-673 VIRVANFTGEEGAST
+673 VIRVANFVGAEGNST

-697 NGMVK
+697 NGQVK

-715 QDIFEVGQYDS
+715 QDIFEVGTYDS

-734 ADSDA
+734 VDSDGDGD
-739 ESWETEAE
+739 SWETEAE
-747 SCHFGDAEPGSP
+747 SCHYGDADEAASQTG
-759 SSVVLKPQLTA
+759 VVLKPQLTA

-791 LQNQEIMKKLML
+791 LQSQETMKKLMM

-809 FLDRLMNTS
+809 LLDRLLNTS

-832 RKSNNQTTVERMQD
+832 RKSNSQTTAERVQD
-846 QKNRLFNQ
+846 QKNRLFNDTTN
-854 SASGSKTSTPTA
+854 TSTPSNSKLPTPTA
-866 GTPESVRPSLQQR
+866 DGPKLEYMVHMT
-879 ALFSPSTPTSP
+879 ALFGPLKTPS
-890 AVSSP
+890 VSSP
-895 AGRLEENDNANY
+895 TSSEKALPEEDNETSKANY
-907 NVGIANMELDYVNN
+907 NVGIASLELDRANTV
-921 MCMKMNENADD
+921 CMKMNDD
-932 VDLNNTSSVFDL
+932 AEVDLNNTSSVFDL
-944 ATGGGGGVGAESD
+944 ATGDSEVD
-957 KPDQEDRETGEQLAR
+957 KQQDPEEEGEK

-995 ERYGLEDPLKEIISV
+995 ERYGLEDPFKGLNVSDE
-1010 VELKTPTLASMPPS
+1010 ELHTPTLASLPPS
-1024 WTPSPVGT
+1024 WAPSPAGT
-1032 PDIPGSEP
+1032 PDVAPVDGGP
-1040 DPLASSSP
+1040 DPMATSSP
-1048 AVAGADAV
+1048 TVEPLGIA
-1056 PSSPSSVP
+1056 P
-1064 TESFQIIES
+1064 ECFQIIES
-1073 APTSHKFHLTIFQ
+1073 APTSHKYHLTLYQ
-1086 TSNAQSFYKAVQ
+1086 TNNAQSFYKAVQ
-1098 REHWLLRTALP
+1098 REHWLLRTGLP

-1141 LFDIQLGLDY
+1141 LFDIQLGQDY
-1151 PRAPP
+1151 PRAAP

-1253 LMSNPPEVF
+1253 LISNPPEVF
-1262 REQILTHFHACG
+1262 REQILAHFRTRG
-1274 QRMYSRL
+1274 QQMYQRL
-1281 KTWMELSND
+1281 RAWMELSCDVNRRASLAEQQQAEAVASISQPQSNATCTLAESND
-1290 CNRQPSASDQ
+1290 GNRPRPVIDGSA
-1300 TGTAAIDVSAAAT
+1300 
-1313 SILASSEQEASSATV
+1313 V
-1328 DYSSEA
+1328 DNV
-1334 SARAIP
+1334 P
-1340 QPEFPLIPASRGFCL
+1340 PPEFLLIPASRGFCL
-1355 TLTGLLEGLQKQL
+1355 TLTGLLDAFQKQL
-1368 QQLSPLPQPALADGK
+1368 LQQGPSTPASK

>member
-1 MEKVKSAE
+1 MEKVKSVE
-9 RAAIIKSRPSPNEQK
+9 RAAIIKNRPSNEQK
-24 AVAANAGGPGLN
+24 AVAANGSPGLN
-36 SDGAPALRLRPS
+36 SDGTTALRMRPS
-48 QLYHTQHGQQT
+48 QLYHPHVGQQT
-59 VATGPLASD
+59 LLGPTGPPVLPD
-68 RKVHT
+68 RKH
-73 NTTTTTAVTQQQQQ
+73 Q
-87 QDRVEHEKVNDKG
+87 QDRAESEKVKTG
-100 GRNDRS
+100 AS
-106 EERMVEEQEDEEQ
+106 EESEEDES

-147 YDESDEETTE
+147 YDESEEETAE

-199 MVPVRDTQRGYCHE
+199 MVPGRDTQRGYCHE
-213 ITVRADLRI
+213 ITVKADLRI
-222 IGTKYVVRNVASDRL
+222 IGTKYVVRNVCSDRL

-258 KHINEKLVL
+258 KQIMEKLIL

-280 SDLGMFRDHNMR
+280 SELGMFRDHNMR

-317 NGKWLTTSNEMKL
+317 NGKWLATSNEMKL
-330 SRKNYMLERKFTVQS
+330 SRKNHMLERKFTVQS

-374 QQPPEYITGEDLKRL
+374 QQPPEYIAGEDLKRM

-406 YLKLED
+406 YLKIEE
-412 TDIIGSKQAWR
+412 TDVICTKQAWR
-423 KDMTS
+423 KDMSS
-428 KYREQLLQESKAKA
+428 KYREQLLQESKAKV
-442 KPTSK
+442 KPTKVS
-447 AISGGEEEKKGGKGT
+447 EEEKVVKT
-462 KSGSAGSKL
+462 SIKSTCNNGDSKL
-471 SARSAGKENGAQK
+471 SVRSAEKENGRHN
-484 VSTKLTSVDSDEGWE
+484 SPSKLRTEDSDEGWE
-499 TDEEGEHSDGA
+499 TDEEGEQSDGA

-515 ATSKTSPRKS
+515 VTSKASPRKS
-525 PLLAKR
+525 PLLTKR
-531 VRKLKRR
+531 ISKLKRR
-538 QLAAEFAGDRFPAA
+538 QLAAEFSGDRLPVA
-552 GDEVVTEALVVY
+552 GDEVITEALVVY
-564 STATVVWQDG
+564 SMATVVWQDG
-574 TIEPNIPSTEL
+574 TIETNIPSTEL

-641 TSEPQPSYNG
+641 TSEPQPTFNG

-673 VIRVANFTGEEGAST
+673 VIRVANFTGEDGIST

-739 ESWETEAE
+739 DSWETEAE
-747 SCHFGDAEPGSP
+747 SCHFGDADAGSP
-759 SSVVLKPQLTA
+759 SVRLNPQVTV

-777 AIARLEELFNINPH
+777 AIAQLEELFNINPH
-791 LQNQEIMKKLML
+791 LQNQEIMKKLMM

-809 FLDRLMNTS
+809 FLDRLLNTS

-832 RKSNNQTTVERMQD
+832 RKSNNQTTTERMQD

-854 SASGSKTSTPTA
+854 SASGSKSSTPTA
-866 GTPESVRPSLQQR
+866 ETPEAVKVPLPQR
-879 ALFSPSTPTSP
+879 ALFSPSTPNSP
-890 AVSSP
+890 TVSSP
-895 AGRLEENDNANY
+895 TEKLEENDNAYY

-921 MCMKMNENADD
+921 LCMKMTENT
-932 VDLNNTSSVFDL
+932 DLNNTSSVFDL
-944 ATGGGGGVGAESD
+944 AEGGGESE
-957 KPDQEDRETGEQLAR
+957 KPDQEDKETGEQLAQ
-972 ECVSARLCSLIK
+972 ECVAARLCSLLK
-984 GQLIKVLEEIN
+984 SQLIKVLEEIN
-995 ERYGLEDPLKEIISV
+995 ERFGLEDPFKEIISV

-1024 WTPSPVGT
+1024 WTPSPAGT
-1032 PDIPGSEP
+1032 PEVPGIIAEP
-1040 DPLASSSP
+1040 IATSSP
-1048 AVAGADAV
+1048 AVTDLV
-1056 PSSPSSVP
+1056 PSSPTTGGLP

-1073 APTSHKFHLTIFQ
+1073 APTAHKYHLTIFQ

-1098 REHWLLRTALP
+1098 REHWLLRTSLP

-1128 EGPKKTPYEDGLF
+1128 EGPKNTPYEDGLF

-1151 PRAPP
+1151 PRTPP

-1183 GTWSGRGTEVW
+1183 GTWSGKGTEVW
-1194 GPTSTL
+1194 GPSSTL

-1253 LMSNPPEVF
+1253 LVSNPPEVF

-1274 QRMYSRL
+1274 QRMYHRL

-1290 CNRQPSASDQ
+1290 YNRQNSVTEPNGKSPLIPTLLLTPFLVGYENNSF
-1300 TGTAAIDVSAAAT
+1300 VSCRE
-1313 SILASSEQEASSATV
+1313 LLSESSACM
-1328 DYSSEA
+1328 
-1334 SARAIP
+1334 IP
-1340 QPEFPLIPASRGFCL
+1340 RPEFPLIPASRGFCL
-1355 TLTGLLEGLQKQL
+1355 TLTGLLESFQKQL
-1368 QQLSPLPQPALADGK
+1368 QQLSPLTSAPAATDGK

>member
-1 MEKVKSAE
+1 MEKVKSVE
-9 RAAIIKSRPSPNEQK
+9 RAAIIKNRPNNEQK
-24 AVAANAGGPGLN
+24 AVAANGSPGLN
-36 SDGAPALRLRPS
+36 NDGTTALRMRPS
-48 QLYHTQHGQQT
+48 QLYHPHAGQQT
-59 VATGPLASD
+59 LTTGPPSSD
-68 RKVHT
+68 RKTHT
-73 NTTTTTAVTQQQQQ
+73 STTIQHQ
-87 QDRVEHEKVNDKG
+87 QDRPESEKVKDG
-100 GRNDRS
+100 AS
-106 EERMVEEQEDEEQ
+106 EEESDEDDEL

-147 YDESDEETTE
+147 YDESEEETAD

-199 MVPVRDTQRGYCHE
+199 MVPGRDTQRGYCHE
-213 ITVRADLRI
+213 ITVKADLRI
-222 IGTKYVVRNVASDRL
+222 IGTKYVIRNVCSDRL

-258 KHINEKLVL
+258 KQIMEKLIL

-280 SDLGMFRDHNMR
+280 SELGMLRDHNMR

-330 SRKNYMLERKFTVQS
+330 SRKNYMMERKFTVQS

-374 QQPPEYITGEDLKRL
+374 QQPPEYIAGEDLKRM

-406 YLKLED
+406 YLKVEESD
-412 TDIIGSKQAWR
+412 VICSKQAWR
-423 KDMTS
+423 KDMSS
-428 KYREQLLQESKAKA
+428 KYREQLLQDSKAKRN
-442 KPTSK
+442 TSK
-447 AISGGEEEKKGGKGT
+447 ASIGEEETTIKTT
-462 KSGSAGSKL
+462 KASSHSDMKL
-471 SARSAGKENGAQK
+471 SVRSAEKENGRHN
-484 VSTKLTSVDSDEGWE
+484 SPSKLTTSVDSDEGWE
-499 TDEEGEHSDGA
+499 TDEEGEQSDGA

-515 ATSKTSPRKS
+515 ITSKPSPRKS

-531 VRKLKRR
+531 ICKLKRR
-538 QLAAEFAGDRFPAA
+538 QLAAEFSGDRFPSA
-552 GDEVVTEALVVY
+552 GDEVITEALVVY
-564 STATVVWQDG
+564 SMATVVWQDG
-574 TIEPNIPSTEL
+574 TIETGIPSTEL

-641 TSEPQPSYNG
+641 TSEPQPTFNG

-673 VIRVANFTGEEGAST
+673 VIRVANFTGEDGIST

-739 ESWETEAE
+739 DSWETEAE

-759 SSVVLKPQLTA
+759 SVRLKPQLTV

-777 AIARLEELFNINPH
+777 AIAQLEELFNINPH

-809 FLDRLMNTS
+809 FLDRLLNTS

-832 RKSNNQTTVERMQD
+832 RKSNNQTTTERMQD

-854 SASGSKTSTPTA
+854 SASGSKTTTPTA
-866 GTPESVRPSLQQR
+866 ETPEAMKVTLPQR
-879 ALFSPSTPTSP
+879 ALFSPSAPESP
-890 AVSSP
+890 SVSSP
-895 AGRLEENDNANY
+895 TEKLEENDNAIY
-907 NVGIANMELDYVNN
+907 NVGIANMELDYVNK
-921 MCMKMNENADD
+921 MCMKMSENA
-932 VDLNNTSSVFDL
+932 DLNNTSSVFDL
-944 ATGGGGGVGAESD
+944 AEGGGESD
-957 KPDQEDRETGEQLAR
+957 RPDREDKETGEQLSQ
-972 ECVSARLCSLIK
+972 ECVSARLCSLLK
-984 GQLIKVLEEIN
+984 SQLIKVLEEIN
-995 ERYGLEDPLKEIISV
+995 
-1010 VELKTPTLASMPPS
+1010 
-1024 WTPSPVGT
+1024 
-1032 PDIPGSEP
+1032 
-1040 DPLASSSP
+1040 
-1048 AVAGADAV
+1048 
-1056 PSSPSSVP
+1056 
-1064 TESFQIIES
+1064 
-1073 APTSHKFHLTIFQ
+1073 
-1086 TSNAQSFYKAVQ
+1086 
-1098 REHWLLRTALP
+1098 
-1109 PGVWV
+1109 
-1114 RTFED
+1114 
-1119 RLDLLSVMI
+1119 
-1128 EGPKKTPYEDGLF
+1128 
-1141 LFDIQLGLDY
+1141 
-1151 PRAPP
+1151 
-1156 LCHYISYCTDRL
+1156 
-1168 NPNLYED
+1168 
-1175 GKVCVSLL
+1175 
-1183 GTWSGRGTEVW
+1183 
-1194 GPTSTL
+1194 
-1200 LQVIVSIQ
+1200 
-1208 GLILVAEPYF
+1208 
-1218 NEAGYEK
+1218 
-1225 LRGSQQGKENSR
+1225 
-1237 MYNEM
+1237 
-1242 VLLKLVQSMTK
+1242 
-1253 LMSNPPEVF
+1253 
-1262 REQILTHFHACG
+1262 
-1274 QRMYSRL
+1274 
-1281 KTWMELSND
+1281 
-1290 CNRQPSASDQ
+1290 
-1300 TGTAAIDVSAAAT
+1300 
-1313 SILASSEQEASSATV
+1313 
-1328 DYSSEA
+1328 
-1334 SARAIP
+1334 
-1340 QPEFPLIPASRGFCL
+1340 
-1355 TLTGLLEGLQKQL
+1355 
-1368 QQLSPLPQPALADGK
+1368 

>member
-1 MEKVKSAE
+1 MEKVKSVE
-9 RAAIIKSRPSPNEQK
+9 RAAIIKSRPSNEQK
-24 AVAANAGGPGLN
+24 AAANGGGTQLN
-36 SDGAPALRLRPS
+36 NDGTPPLRLRPS
-48 QLYHTQHGQQT
+48 QLHHPPQLVT
-59 VATGPLASD
+59 TGPPE
-68 RKVHT
+68 RKGPAHPH
-73 NTTTTTAVTQQQQQ
+73 QH
-87 QDRVEHEKVNDKG
+87 QDRGENVNG
-100 GRNDRS
+100 GGDDDDENS
-106 EERMVEEQEDEEQ
+106 EDEAQ

-130 CLTPKNG
+130 CLSPKNG

-147 YDESDEETTE
+147 YDESEEETAE

-188 RTLMPGDVVRR
+188 RTLMPGDVVCR
-199 MVPVRDTQRGYCHE
+199 MVPGRDTQRGYCHA
-213 ITVRADLRI
+213 IKVRADLRI
-222 IGTKYVVRNVASDRL
+222 VGTKYVVRNVPSDRL

-258 KHINEKLVL
+258 KQINEKLVL

-273 LVEVCPA
+273 LVEICPA
-280 SDLGMFRDHNMR
+280 SELGMFRDHSMR

-360 SEDLEQKLSEGGSL
+360 IEDLEQKLSEGGGL
-374 QQPPEYITGEDLKRL
+374 QQPPEYVTGEDLKRL
-389 KKLNLFE
+389 KMLNLFE
-396 SCMLQINDKN
+396 PCLLQINDKN
-406 YLKLED
+406 YLRLEE
-412 TDIIGSKQAWR
+412 TDVIGTKQAWR
-423 KDMTS
+423 KDMS
-428 KYREQLLQESKAKA
+428 GKYREQWVQEGKEKNRATDNPRA
-442 KPTSK
+442 
-447 AISGGEEEKKGGKGT
+447 GEEGKKGKASKT
-462 KSGSAGSKL
+462 GSVCPKL
-471 SARSAGKENGAQK
+471 SVKPADKSAN
-484 VSTKLTSVDSDEGWE
+484 TDSDEGWE
-499 TDEEGEHSDGA
+499 TDEEGEQSDGA

-515 ATSKTSPRKS
+515 TASKTSPKKS

-538 QLAAEFAGDRFPAA
+538 QLLGAEFGADRFPAA
-552 GDEVVTEALVVY
+552 GDEVVTEALVVF
-564 STATVVWQDG
+564 SAVTVVWQDG
-574 TIEPNIPSTEL
+574 TIEPNVPSTEL

-622 DVDHHGRTARVK
+622 NVDHHGRTARVK

-641 TSEPQPSYNG
+641 TSEPQPTYNG

-673 VIRVANFTGEEGAST
+673 VIRVANFTGAEEGGQST

-697 NGMVK
+697 NGMVQ

-734 ADSDA
+734 GDSDA

-747 SCHFGDAEPGSP
+747 SCHFGDADPASP
-759 SSVVLKPQLTA
+759 SVVLKPQLTV

-832 RKSNNQTTVERMQD
+832 RKSNNQTTAERMQD

-866 GTPESVRPSLQQR
+866 ETPVEALKSPLLLQQR
-879 ALFSPSTPTSP
+879 VLFSPGTPTSP
-890 AVSSP
+890 SVSGSSP
-895 AGRLEENDNANY
+895 AGPEKPEEDDKANY

-921 MCMKMNENADD
+921 MCMKLNEDTD

-944 ATGGGGGVGAESD
+944 ARDAPEAD
-957 KPDQEDRETGEQLAR
+957 KPDQVEDKETGEQLAR

-984 GQLIKVLEEIN
+984 GQLIKVLEAIN
-995 ERYGLEDPLKEIISV
+995 ERYGLEDPFKEIISV

-1024 WTPSPVGT
+1024 WTPSPAET
-1032 PDIPGSEP
+1032 PDIPGTAVLAS
-1040 DPLASSSP
+1040 DPLATSSP
-1048 AVAGADAV
+1048 AIAEDMV
-1056 PSSPSSVP
+1056 PSSPSSGVAAP
-1064 TESFQIIES
+1064 ECFQIIES

-1098 REHWLLRTALP
+1098 REHWLLRTGLP

-1151 PRAPP
+1151 PRTPP

-1194 GPTSTL
+1194 SPTSTL

-1262 REQILTHFHACG
+1262 REQILAHFHTCG
-1274 QRMYSRL
+1274 QQMYRRL
-1281 KTWMELSND
+1281 RVWMELSSD
-1290 CNRQPSASDQ
+1290 YNRQSSVSEQNEKQSTVAGVVEA
-1300 TGTAAIDVSAAAT
+1300 TGTVSSTAPANGADGAQERCE
-1313 SILASSEQEASSATV
+1313 SVPDNSECLM
-1328 DYSSEA
+1328 
-1334 SARAIP
+1334 P
-1340 QPEFPLIPASRGFCL
+1340 QPDFPLIPASRGFCL
-1355 TLTGLLEGLQKQL
+1355 TLTGLLESFQKQL
-1368 QQLSPLPQPALADGK
+1368 QQLAPLTQPDGK

>member
-1 MEKVKSAE
+1 MEKVKSVE
-9 RAAIIKSRPSPNEQK
+9 RAAIIKSRPSNEQK
-24 AVAANAGGPGLN
+24 AAAANGGPGLN
-36 SDGAPALRLRPS
+36 SDGTPALRLRPS
-48 QLYHTQHGQQT
+48 QLYHPHGGQQT
-59 VATGPLASD
+59 VATTGPLVATD
-68 RKVHT
+68 RKAHT
-73 NTTTTTAVTQQQQQ
+73 ATVAAQQ
-87 QDRVEHEKVNDKG
+87 QDRAENEKLNDKG
-100 GRNDRS
+100 RAAVVDSG
-106 EERMVEEQEDEEQ
+106 EEEDEEQ

-147 YDESDEETTE
+147 YDDSDEETPE
-157 EDAPKR
+157 EDVPKR
-163 GEIRACWHPDGREEI
+163 GEIRACWHPDGHEEI

-199 MVPVRDTQRGYCHE
+199 MVPGRDTQRGYCQE

-222 IGTKYVVRNVASDRL
+222 VGTKYVIRNVASDRL

-258 KHINEKLVL
+258 KQVNEKLVL

-280 SDLGMFRDHNMR
+280 SELGLFHDHNMR
-292 FRRGF
+292 FRRDF
-297 FAEPLFYPG
+297 FADPLFYPG
-306 QQLVGLMSELA
+306 QQLVGLMSGLE
-317 NGKWLTTSNEMKL
+317 NGKWLTTSYEIKL
-330 SRKNYMLERKFTVQS
+330 SRKKYSQERKFTVQS

-353 HWQCKVS
+353 NWQCKVS
-360 SEDLEQKLSEGGSL
+360 SEDVEQKASEGGGL

-412 TDIIGSKQAWR
+412 TDVICTKQAWR
-423 KDMTS
+423 KEMTS
-428 KYREQLLQESKAKA
+428 RYREQLLVEGKTKGKTSTASKGVG
-442 KPTSK
+442 T
-447 AISGGEEEKKGGKGT
+447 EEEKKGKGV
-462 KSGSAGSKL
+462 KPEPKL
-471 SARSAGKENGAQK
+471 SVRSAGKENEAQNA
-484 VSTKLTSVDSDEGWE
+484 SSRLTCGDSDEGWE
-499 TDEEGEHSDGA
+499 TDEEGDHSDGA

-515 ATSKTSPRKS
+515 ATSKTNSKKS

-538 QLAAEFAGDRFPAA
+538 QLAGELCGDRFPTA
-552 GDEVVTEALVVY
+552 GCEVVTEALVVY

-574 TIEPNIPSTEL
+574 TIEPNIPSIEL

-641 TSEPQPSYNG
+641 TSEPQPTYNG

-673 VIRVANFTGEEGAST
+673 VIRVANFSGEDGAST

-726 ENNFWGSV
+726 ENNFWGSA
-734 ADSDA
+734 ADSDG

-747 SCHFGDAEPGSP
+747 SSHFGDDEPKST
-759 SSVVLKPQLTA
+759 SATLNSQLTA

-854 SASGSKTSTPTA
+854 SASGSKPSTPTA
-866 GTPESVRPSLQQR
+866 GTPEAVKSSLQQR

-895 AGRLEENDNANY
+895 TGKVEENDKANY
-907 NVGIANMELDYVNN
+907 NVGIANRELDYVNN
-921 MCMKMNENADD
+921 MCMKMTENADA
-932 VDLNNTSSVFDL
+932 DLNNTSSVFDL
-944 ATGGGGGVGAESD
+944 ASGGSESE
-957 KPDQEDRETGEQLAR
+957 KLDQEDRETGEQLSR

-995 ERYGLEDPLKEIISV
+995 ERYGLEDPFKEIISV
-1010 VELKTPTLASMPPS
+1010 VELKTPTLASMPCS
-1024 WTPSPVGT
+1024 WTPSPAGT
-1032 PDIPGSEP
+1032 PDIPAQ
-1040 DPLASSSP
+1040 DPLAASSP
-1048 AVAGADAV
+1048 AIVGTEGV
-1056 PSSPSSVP
+1056 PASPSSVA

-1156 LCHYISYCTDRL
+1156 LCHYISYCSDRL

-1194 GPTSTL
+1194 GPSSTL

-1242 VLLKLVQSMTK
+1242 VLLKLVQAMTK
-1253 LMSNPPEVF
+1253 LVASPPEVF
-1262 REQILTHFHACG
+1262 RDQILTHFHACG
-1274 QRMYSRL
+1274 QRMYGRL

-1290 CNRQPSASDQ
+1290 YNRRPS
-1300 TGTAAIDVSAAAT
+1300 T
-1313 SILASSEQEASSATV
+1313 SEQNETAVADQPTDASCPPKEH
-1328 DYSSEA
+1328 EA
-1334 SARAIP
+1334 SAAYVENASGASAQMIP
-1340 QPEFPLIPASRGFCL
+1340 QPDFPLIPASRGFCL
-1355 TLTGLLEGLQKQL
+1355 TLTGLLETFQKQL
-1368 QQLSPLPQPALADGK
+1368 QQMSPLPRAALPEGK